1 MVVAAD
7 PSVLRGVPEFFEN
20 EVAECLTARTEAL
33 ATFRELGP
41 PDLCHIIKTNP
52 KTQVKDIGSY
62 HYVLGTDASSSATLA
77 AYLNSLTYSMG
88 SVGGKPNPWK
98 IRSGTYC
105 CYNAFSRVDIRVE
118 VRIPGGVDAYA
129 VDIRGD
135 RHPIENT
142 ATWQESH
149 VSAVL
154 RSILDDNEEP
164 DGNDGEPLLGLRKFD
179 PLPTL
184 AAEKKFLEAAQGEFW
199 KGWQL
204 GTEPEVQNAT
214 FCSNHLTNGIIKY
227 FADAGRIG
235 EAAKFFQAMYEKDA
249 EVGAVLARVHL
260 DTDEEIK
267 AVEVLYNA
275 LKRNPSSHGLLL
287 VQIDFLKNKKKLDMA
302 LKLAKLAVTYA
313 PTEFT
318 TWHKLTEVYIEMGD
332 FESALLSL
340 NACPMFAYCER
351 DSHRMPAPARTHL
364 PLKPDPATLKPNDD
378 PKTVPVSNGTVNDE
392 NDPREDEVHPELK
405 RLAYLSLRGTFSK
418 AYSLLVRIASKVGWD
433 ELLRHRSNV
442 FVMEEEYR
450 IHRAIVEE
458 GDKTTDLEK
467 KIELNSTSAPPP
479 KTPTGGEDDDDNDVK
494 DLAENG
500 DKDEKDEGGIEL
512 ASAGMEAI
520 SLDDDVDASAPSPS
534 VAKPEKASDSVAK
547 SATSP
552 TSPTGEKKGKLS
564 IDELMRK
571 AGAETGVDAA
581 ENGSAQAPNP
591 RGPRRSVSFSFK
603 NKRLCD
609 KWLDNQFMI
618 LYQDIRLYSLL
629 KQEIAAY
636 KNQPGAGANVLTY
649 RKTGAEWEVYGEL
662 AERLEHPDD
671 AKEAY
676 RLCLSQKFSIK
687 SWLKLLEM
695 SANEGDIG
703 ETLKAVAKLVAI
715 LDRSFV
721 ETTYP
726 GPIARNLFKLIRRHG
741 LAKVQNALISMNLPQ
756 HEYRLITRYFEYAEL
771 FSVVGSK
778 W

>member
-7 PSVLRGVPEFFEN
+7 PSVLRGVPEFFESDTG
-20 EVAECLTARTEAL
+20 ECLTARTESL

-88 SVGGKPNPWK
+88 TVGGKPNPWK
-98 IRSGTYC
+98 LRSGTYC

-135 RHPIENT
+135 RHPIDSG
-142 ATWQESH
+142 AMWQESH

-154 RSILDDNEEP
+154 RSILDDNDEP

-184 AAEKKFLEAAQGEFW
+184 AAEKRFLEAAQGEFW

-227 FADAGRIG
+227 FGDAGRIG
-235 EAAKFFQAMYEKDA
+235 EAAKFFQALYEKDA

-267 AVEVLYNA
+267 AVEVLYQA
-275 LKRNPSSHGLLL
+275 LKRIPSSHGLLL

-340 NACPMFAYCER
+340 NACPMFAYCEK
-351 DSHRMPAPARTHL
+351 DAHRMPAPARTHL
-364 PLKPDPATLKPNDD
+364 PLKPDPSTLKPDEKED
-378 PKTVPVSNGTVNDE
+378 PRKVPVGNGTINDE

-405 RLAYLSLRGTFSK
+405 RLSYLSLRGTFSK
-418 AYSLLVRIASKVGWD
+418 AYSLLVKIASKVGWD
-433 ELLRHRSNV
+433 ELLRHRSSV

-450 IHRAIVEE
+450 IHRALVEE
-458 GDKTTDLEK
+458 SDKNQELETLEQKNAATTATRPTEIPDGSDEEQEPTREEK
-467 KIELNSTSAPPP
+467 PET
-479 KTPTGGEDDDDNDVK
+479 DDKGKDAADDV
-494 DLAENG
+494 G
-500 DKDEKDEGGIEL
+500 
-512 ASAGMEAI
+512 SAGMEAI
-520 SLDDDVDASAPSPS
+520 SLDDDLSAVS
-534 VAKPEKASDSVAK
+534 KPEKASDK
-547 SATSP
+547 PTSP
-552 TSPTGEKKGKLS
+552 TSPTAEKKGRLS

-571 AGAETGVDAA
+571 TGAEQGVEA
-581 ENGSAQAPNP
+581 NGSEETQAPNP

-629 KQEIAAY
+629 KQEIAQY
-636 KNQPGAGANVLTY
+636 KNQAGAAPNVLMY

-662 AERLEHPDD
+662 AERLDHPDD

-676 RLCLSQKFSIK
+676 KLCLSQKFSMK

-695 SANEGDIG
+695 SANEGNIS
-703 ETLKAVAKLVAI
+703 ETLKAVAKLVAV
-715 LDRSFV
+715 LDRAFV

-726 GPIARNLFKLIRRHG
+726 GPIARNLFKIIRRHG

>member
-1 MVVAAD
+1 M
-7 PSVLRGVPEFFEN
+7 L
-20 EVAECLTARTEAL
+20 
-33 ATFRELGP
+33 
-41 PDLCHIIKTNP
+41 
-52 KTQVKDIGSY
+52 
-62 HYVLGTDASSSATLA
+62 

-105 CYNAFSRVDIRVE
+105 CYNAFSRIDIRVE

-129 VDIRGD
+129 IDIRGD
-135 RHPIENT
+135 RHSIDS
-142 ATWQESH
+142 AAMWQESN

-154 RSILDDNEEP
+154 RAILDDNDEP

-179 PLPTL
+179 PLPNL
-184 AAEKKFLEAAQGEFW
+184 AAEKRFLEAATGEFW

-214 FCSNHLTNGIIKY
+214 FCSNHLTNGIVKY
-227 FADAGRIG
+227 FGHAGRIG
-235 EAAKFFQAMYEKDA
+235 EAAKFFQALYEKDA

-275 LKRNPSSHGLLL
+275 LKRVPSSHGLLL

-318 TWHKLTEVYIEMGD
+318 TWHKLTEVYIELGD

-340 NACPMFAYCER
+340 NACPMFAYCEK
-351 DSHRMPAPARTHL
+351 DAHRMPAPARTHL
-364 PLKPDPATLKPNDD
+364 PLRQDPATLKPDDD
-378 PKTVPVSNGTVNDE
+378 PKKAPVGHGTVNDE

-405 RLAYLSLRGTFSK
+405 RLSYLSLRGTFSK
-418 AYSLLVRIASKVGWD
+418 AYSLLVKIASKVGWD
-433 ELLRHRSNV
+433 ELLRHRSSV

-450 IHRAIVEE
+450 IHRALAEE
-458 GDKTTDLEK
+458 NDKGHELEK
-467 KIELNSTSAPPP
+467 KALPEPPSSEPATDGAP
-479 KTPTGGEDDDDNDVK
+479 
-494 DLAENG
+494 AAHENG
-500 DKDEKDEGGIEL
+500 EEVEASGAKDGDVISENGEGKEDVGT
-512 ASAGMEAI
+512 AQMEAI
-520 SLDDDVDASAPSPS
+520 SLDDDHSSDVDHASD
-534 VAKPEKASDSVAK
+534 VARPEKAEEKPV
-547 SATSP
+547 SP
-552 TSPTGEKKGKLS
+552 VEEKKGRLS

-571 AGAETGVDAA
+571 TGAEAGNVEKSDETA
-581 ENGSAQAPNP
+581 EAPNP
-591 RGPRRSVSFSFK
+591 RGPRRAVSFSFK

-629 KQEIAAY
+629 KQEIAQY
-636 KNQPGAGANVLTY
+636 KNQAGAAPNVLMY

-662 AERLEHPDD
+662 AERLDHQDD

-676 RLCLSQKFSIK
+676 KLCLSQKFSMK

-695 SANEGDIG
+695 SANEGNITD
-703 ETLKAVAKLVAI
+703 TLKAVAKLVAV
-715 LDRSFV
+715 LDRAFV

-726 GPIARNLFKLIRRHG
+726 GPVARNLFKLIKVHG